1 MEATTTFNKAAF
13 KYETAICEALV
24 NKYTT
29 GVRSAPDI
37 VVPAREE
44 LWADCSRRLLDAQAT
59 GNAYDVA
66 VAASTSDMSKR
77 MLRDINVSRATHS
90 QLVSRMVRGAV
101 GRRTALE
108 QEMYK

>member
-1 MEATTTFNKAAF
+1 VEATTTFNKAAF
-13 KYETAICEALV
+13 KYETAVCEALIK
-24 NKYTT
+24 KYTT

-44 LWADCSRRLLDAQAT
+44 LWADCSRRLLNAQAS

-66 VAASTSDMSKR
+66 VAASAADMGKR

-101 GRRTALE
+101 GRRMVLG